1 MLIKPNKD
9 LNRFIQICL
18 DVADYYDNMMELED
32 PPDRFT
38 GDKLLDSIGLGYR
51 AFTNY
56 LRCGV
61 KNLLNLKSIYYEARE
76 RENYFEQA
84 CKEKE
89 KFMMDIFGEEN
100 VEELTPEL
108 KAKIKNF
115 VQTLLEDD
123 EGEEE

>member
-32 PPDRFT
+32 PPDRFA
-38 GDKLLDSIGLGYR
+38 GDKMLDSIGLGYR
-51 AFTNY
+51 AFTSY

-61 KNLLNLKSIYYEARE
+61 KDLLNLKSIYYEARE

-84 CKEKE
+84 CREKDE
-89 KFMMDIFGEEN
+89 FMWDIFGEEN

-108 KAKIKNF
+108 KAKIKAF
-115 VQTLLEDD
+115 VRELLYDD
-123 EGEEE
+123 EEEEE

>member
-1 MLIKPNKD
+1 MLTKPDKD

-38 GDKLLDSIGLGYR
+38 GDKMLDSIGLGYR
-51 AFTNY
+51 AFTSY

-61 KNLLNLKSIYYEARE
+61 KDLLNLKSIYYESRE

-84 CKEKE
+84 CEEKE
-89 KFMMDIFGEEN
+89 KFMMDIFGEED

-108 KAKIKNF
+108 KAKIKVF
-115 VQTLLEDD
+115 VRTILEVD
-123 EGEEE
+123 EEESE